1 MISPGPGNGHWVRT
15 RTEEDRAAFLTEHR
29 AEQERML
36 RPGVGA
42 VVILVVAGC
51 LLVAWL
57 LWAMF

>member
-1 MISPGPGNGHWVRT
+1 MRT
-15 RTEEDRAAFLTEHR
+15 RTEEDRAAFLTENR

-42 VVILVVAGC
+42 VIILVVAGC